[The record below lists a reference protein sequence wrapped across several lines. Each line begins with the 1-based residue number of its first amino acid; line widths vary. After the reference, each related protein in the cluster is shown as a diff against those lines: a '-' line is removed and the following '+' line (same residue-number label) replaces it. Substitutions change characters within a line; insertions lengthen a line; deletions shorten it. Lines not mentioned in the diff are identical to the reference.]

1 MFDSASPEPQQPP
14 QATATAI
21 SDLPEQ
27 ARAFARKMA
36 GLQIRNGFQPTHL
49 HTYTDATGQPLYW
62 KTRAK
67 HPATGEKWIRAFHHD
82 GASFVAKEPTFTGGK
97 PLYRLHELLNADT
110 GQAVY
115 ICEGEQKADFLA
127 SLGLI
132 ATTSGGKSSAN
143 ATDWQP
149 LAARQVI
156 VWPDFDDAGQSYQAD
171 VTGVLSALQCDLWA
185 VDVAQLDLP
194 PKGDVINW
202 QQQRTDSGLTTT
214 AADVQ
219 GLPVV
224 QLAMPKTGQT
234 SENENFRSTQIKQL
248 NLSHYPQSVVST
260 DPVQHPQIEE
270 GDGVPDQ
277 PATLD
282 TESEL
287 TRLAS
292 LNPIEYEQQRSNA
305 AKALGMR
312 ASALD
317 KIVKGIQADQDEQAS
332 GSDIFDPVKA
342 WDEPVNGAAL
352 LDDIVAAV
360 NRHIV
365 CEAPTANATALWI
378 AFTWCINAMQ
388 IAPIACI
395 TAPEKR
401 CGKTQLLSLIGELC
415 YQPMPASNISTA
427 ALFRSIEKWQP
438 TLLIDEADTFLKDNE
453 ELRGVINAGHSRRNA
468 YVIRTT
474 GDDHEPTRFNV
485 WGAKAISGIGHLSET
500 IKDRSILLELR
511 RKVQGEERERLRH
524 ANPATF
530 DTIRRKLARWS
541 MDNLDALADARPA
554 LPDALNDRAQ
564 DNWESLLA
572 IADAVGDHWPK
583 TARHSALAI
592 SGIEEHAPSINEE
605 LLSDIKAV
613 FDRTRQSRIFS
624 TDLLEYLCADEE
636 TAWATWNKGRPM
648 TARQLGKKLD
658 SFNIKPENIRSGG
671 VVRKG
676 YGLDS
681 FKEAF
686 KRYLPEKGNLSAT
699 PLQNSNINGLGANLS
714 ATQSNTVADKNSEKP
729 IQNKACSGVADRKQG
744 TGQQVQSVADS
755 MPTNT
760 NPTTQNPPPDSRHF
774 GQSVQ
779 PESIAK
785 AAENNPPNKWSADL

>member
-1 MFDSASPEPQQPP
+1 MTIDRCPDTPDLFDSASEPQ
-14 QATATAI
+14 AATAI
-21 SDLPEQ
+21 RELQAQAWAHAEQ
-27 ARAFARKMA
+27 MHARAIADGA
-36 GLQIRNGFQPTHL
+36 VLTV
-49 HTYTDATGQPLYW
+49 HTYTDATGQQLYW

-67 HPATGEKWIRAFHHD
+67 NHTTHKKDIRAFCVND
-82 GASFVAKEPTFTGGK
+82 GRLNPKTDRPMSGQFIPYEPKFSDVYPSGNGKK
-97 PLYRLHELLNADT
+97 PLYRLRELLNADA
-110 GQAVY
+110 GQALRVV
-115 ICEGEQKADFLA
+115 EGEPKADFLA

-132 ATTSGGKSSAN
+132 ATTSGGASSAN
-143 ATDWQP
+143 TTHWPRVQSGQAIIWRDNDTQGEKHQSDV
-149 LAARQVI
+149 AAILNGSGYEV
-156 VWPDFDDAGQSYQAD
+156 
-171 VTGVLSALQCDLWA
+171 WA

-194 PKGDVINW
+194 PKGDVIDW
-202 QQQRTDSGLTTT
+202 VAQRTASGLTTT
-214 AADVQ
+214 AADVIA
-219 GLPVV
+219 LHVV
-224 QLAMPKTGQT
+224 KIEPITAESLTPQT
-234 SENENFRSTQIKQL
+234 
-248 NLSHYPQSVVST
+248 
-260 DPVQHPQIEE
+260 EE

-282 TESEL
+282 TEGEL
-287 TRLAS
+287 NRLAS
-292 LNPIEYEQQRSNA
+292 LSPVDYEQQRTAA

-317 KIVKGIQADQDEQAS
+317 KIVKGIQADDEEQAS
-332 GSDIFDPVKA
+332 GSDIFDYVKP

-360 NRHIV
+360 DRHIV
-365 CEAPTANATALWI
+365 CEPPTANATALWI
-378 AFTWCINAMQ
+378 AFTWCIDAMQ

-438 TLLIDEADTFLKDNE
+438 TLLIDEADMFLRDNE

-474 GDDHEPTRFNV
+474 GDNHEPTRFNV

-511 RKVQGEERERLRH
+511 RKVQGEDRERLRH

-530 DTIRRKLARWS
+530 DSIRRKLARFS
-541 MDNLDALADARPA
+541 MDNMDALADARPA

-572 IADAVGDHWPK
+572 IADQVGDHWPK

-613 FDRTRQSRIFS
+613 FDRTRQNRITS
-624 TDLLEYLCADEE
+624 IDLLEYLCADEE
-636 TAWATWNKGRPM
+636 SAWATWNKGRPI
-648 TARQLGKKLD
+648 TARQLSKRLEGFGIVPK
-658 SFNIKPENIRSGG
+658 NIRIGTG
-671 VVRKG
+671 QRKG
-676 YGLDS
+676 YDLTD
-681 FKEAF
+681 FHNAF
-686 KRYLPEKGNLSAT
+686 IRYIPRPTVLSVPT
-699 PLQNSNINGLGANLS
+699 SHDSNINGLGVFSSVPANEGG
-714 ATQSNTVADKNSEKP
+714 TDENTKKP
-729 IQNKACSGVADRKQG
+729 IQNKVCSGGTDRTQG
-744 TGQQVQSVADS
+744 TGQQVQSVADN
-755 MPTNT
+755 MPNT
-760 NPTTQNPPPDSRHF
+760 TTPTTQNPSIDSRHF

-779 PESIAK
+779 PTPSTPTAK
-785 AAENNPPNKWSADL
+785 KGEIEL

>member
-1 MFDSASPEPQQPP
+1 MSA
-14 QATATAI
+14 
-21 SDLPEQ
+21 
-27 ARAFARKMA
+27 
-36 GLQIRNGFQPTHL
+36 
-49 HTYTDATGQPLYW
+49 
-62 KTRAK
+62 
-67 HPATGEKWIRAFHHD
+67 
-82 GASFVAKEPTFTGGK
+82 
-97 PLYRLHELLNADT
+97 NA

-143 ATDWQP
+143 ATDWTP
-149 LAARQVI
+149 IAGRRVI

-171 VTGVLSALQCDLWA
+171 VTSVLSGLGGELWA
-185 VDVAQLDLP
+185 VNVAQLDLP
-194 PKGDVINW
+194 PKGDVIDW
-202 QQQRTDSGLTTT
+202 QQQRTASGLTTT
-214 AADVQ
+214 AADVM
-219 GLPVV
+219 
-224 QLAMPKTGQT
+224 A
-234 SENENFRSTQIKQL
+234 
-248 NLSHYPQSVVST
+248 LSRTKLEPAQ
-260 DPVQHPQIEE
+260 PQIEDGQPATDA
-270 GDGVPDQ
+270 GDGIPDQ

-282 TESEL
+282 TEL
-287 TRLAS
+287 NRLAS
-292 LNPIEYEQQRSNA
+292 LSTVDYEQQRTIA

-317 KIVKGIQADQDEQAS
+317 RIVKGIQADQDEQAS

-352 LDDIVAAV
+352 LNDIVAAV

-365 CEAPTANATALWI
+365 CEPPTANATALWI
-378 AFTWCINAMQ
+378 AFTWCIDAMQ

-438 TLLIDEADTFLKDNE
+438 TLLIDEADTFLKENE
-453 ELRGVINAGHSRRNA
+453 ELRGVINAGHSRRQA

-474 GDDHEPTRFNV
+474 GDNHEPTRFNV

-511 RKVQGEERERLRH
+511 RKVQGEDRERLRH
-524 ANPATF
+524 ANPTTF

-572 IADAVGDHWPK
+572 IADLVGDHWPR

-636 TAWATWNKGRPM
+636 SAWATWNKGRPM
-648 TARQLGKKLD
+648 SARQLSKRLEGFGIVPK
-658 SFNIKPENIRSGG
+658 NVRIGTG
-671 VVRKG
+671 QRKG
-676 YGLDS
+676 YDLTD
-681 FKEAF
+681 FHNAF
-686 KRYLPEKGNLSAT
+686 IRYIPRPTVLSVPT
-699 PLQNSNINGLGANLS
+699 SHDSNINGLGVFSSVPANEGG
-714 ATQSNTVADKNSEKP
+714 TDENTKKP
-729 IQNKACSGVADRKQG
+729 IQNKVCSGGTDRTQG
-744 TGQQVQSVADS
+744 TGQHVQSVADN
-755 MPTNT
+755 MPNT
-760 NPTTQNPPPDSRHF
+760 TTPTTQNPSIDSRHF

-779 PESIAK
+779 PTPSTPTAK
-785 AAENNPPNKWSADL
+785 KGEIEL

>member
-1 MFDSASPEPQQPP
+1 MNDQPCPDTLDLFNSESLEPQQLP
-14 QATATAI
+14 QATAAAI
-21 SDLPEQ
+21 RDLPEQ
-27 ARAFARKMA
+27 AKAFARKMA
-36 GLQIRNGFQPTHL
+36 GKAIKQGYAPTHL
-49 HTYTDATGQPLYW
+49 HVYTDAHGQPLYW

-67 HPATGEKWIRAFHHD
+67 HPTFDSLTPEQQAAIATAAGANGSKWIRAFHFD
-82 GASFVAKEPTFTGGK
+82 GASFVAREPNFTGGK

-110 GQAVY
+110 GQAVWVV
-115 ICEGEQKADFLA
+115 EGEQKADYLH

-132 ATTSGGKSSAN
+132 ATTSGGKASAN
-143 ATDWQP
+143 TTDWQP
-149 LAARQVI
+149 LAGRKVI
-156 VWPDFDDAGQSYQAD
+156 VWPDNDDAGQSYQSD
-171 VTGVLSALQCDLWA
+171 VATVLSGLGCELWA

-194 PKGDVINW
+194 HKGDVIDFV
-202 QQQRTDSGLTTT
+202 RMRGEDGEDTT
-214 AADVQ
+214 AADIMA
-219 GLPVV
+219 LPVV
-224 QLAMPKTGQT
+224 DINSKPIEFDGIKT
-234 SENENFRSTQIKQL
+234 E
-248 NLSHYPQSVVST
+248 PT
-260 DPVQHPQIEE
+260 D
-270 GDGVPDQ
+270 DQ

-287 TRLAS
+287 NRLAS
-292 LNPIEYEQQRSNA
+292 LSPVDYEQQRSNA

-317 KIVKGIQADQDEQAS
+317 KIVKGIQADDEEQAS
-332 GSDIFDPVKA
+332 GSDIFDYVKP

-378 AFTWCINAMQ
+378 AFTWCIDAMQ

-438 TLLIDEADTFLKDNE
+438 TLLIDEADTFLKENE
-453 ELRGVINAGHSRRNA
+453 ELRGVINAGHSRRQA

-474 GDDHEPTRFNV
+474 GDNHEPTRFNV

-511 RKVQGEERERLRH
+511 RKVQGEDRERLRH

-530 DTIRRKLARWS
+530 DSIRRKLARFS
-541 MDNLDALADARPA
+541 MDNMDALADARPA

-572 IADAVGDHWPK
+572 IADLVGDHWPK

-648 TARQLGKKLD
+648 TARQLSKRMEG
-658 SFNIKPENIRSGG
+658 FGVKPKQMWANGRNNRGYELSDFLG
-671 VVRKG
+671 V
-676 YGLDS
+676 
-681 FKEAF
+681 FA
-686 KRYLPEKGNLSAT
+686 RYLPQPSVSSDRPLEPIYSKGFEQNLSASKDEALSDGKCLK
-699 PLQNSNINGLGANLS
+699 PLHSKGSSVL
-714 ATQSNTVADKNSEKP
+714 
-729 IQNKACSGVADRKQG
+729 ADRKQITRQG
-744 TGQQVQSVADS
+744 EQFAASLAQTH
-755 MPTNT
+755 PTQ
-760 NPTTQNPPPDSRHF
+760 TTQNPPTDSRQF
-774 GQSVQ
+774 GQSVHST
-779 PESIAK
+779 PSTPTAK
-785 AAENNPPNKWSADL
+785 KGEIEL

>member
-1 MFDSASPEPQQPP
+1 MNDQPCPDTLGLFNSAPLEPQQPP
-14 QATATAI
+14 QATAAAI
-21 SDLPEQ
+21 RDLPEQ
-27 ARAFARKMA
+27 AKAFARKMA
-36 GLQIRNGFQPTHL
+36 GKAIKQGYAPTHL
-49 HTYTDATGQPLYW
+49 HVYTDAHGQPLYW

-67 HPATGEKWIRAFHHD
+67 HPTFDSLTPEQQAAIATAAGANGSKWIRAFHFD
-82 GASFVAKEPTFTGGK
+82 GASFVAREPNFTGGK

-110 GQAVY
+110 GQAVWVV
-115 ICEGEQKADFLA
+115 EGEQKADYLH

-132 ATTSGGKSSAN
+132 ATTSGGKASAN
-143 ATDWQP
+143 TTDWQP
-149 LAARQVI
+149 LAGRKVI
-156 VWPDFDDAGQSYQAD
+156 IWPDNDDAGQSYQSDIAA
-171 VTGVLSALQCDLWA
+171 VLSALGGELWA
-185 VDVAQLDLP
+185 VDVAQLGLP
-194 PKGDVINW
+194 DKGDVMDFV
-202 QQQRTDSGLTTT
+202 RMRGEDGDDTT
-214 AADVQ
+214 AADIMA
-219 GLPVV
+219 LPMVKIEPAA
-224 QLAMPKTGQT
+224 Q
-234 SENENFRSTQIKQL
+234 
-248 NLSHYPQSVVST
+248 
-260 DPVQHPQIEE
+260 PQIEDE
-270 GDGVPDQ
+270 

-287 TRLAS
+287 NRLAS
-292 LNPIEYEQQRSNA
+292 LSPVDYEQQRSNA

-317 KIVKGIQADQDEQAS
+317 KIVKGIQADDQEQAS
-332 GSDIFDPVKA
+332 GSDIFDHVKA
-342 WDEPVNGAAL
+342 WDESVDGAAL
-352 LDDIVAAV
+352 LNDIVAAV

-378 AFTWCINAMQ
+378 AFTWCIDAMQ

-438 TLLIDEADTFLKDNE
+438 TLLIDEADTFLKENE
-453 ELRGVINAGHSRRNA
+453 ELRGVINAGHSRRQA

-474 GDDHEPTRFNV
+474 GDNHEPTRFNV

-511 RKVQGEERERLRH
+511 RKVQGEDRERLRH

-530 DTIRRKLARWS
+530 DSIRRKLARFS
-541 MDNLDALADARPA
+541 MDNMDALADARPA

-572 IADAVGDHWPK
+572 IADLVGDHWPK

-648 TARQLGKKLD
+648 NARQLSKRLEGFGIVPK
-658 SFNIKPENIRSGG
+658 NVRIGTG
-671 VVRKG
+671 QRKG
-676 YGLDS
+676 YDLTD
-681 FKEAF
+681 FHNAF
-686 KRYLPEKGNLSAT
+686 IRYIPCPTVLSVPT
-699 PLQNSNINGLGANLS
+699 SHDSNINGLGVFSSVPANDS
-714 ATQSNTVADKNSEKP
+714 GTDEITEKT
-729 IQNKACSGVADRKQG
+729 IQNKVCSGGTDRMQG
-744 TGQQVQSVADS
+744 AGQQVGRLADT
-755 MPTNT
+755 MPTT
-760 NPTTQNPPPDSRHF
+760 TTQITQNPPLDSRHF

-779 PESIAK
+779 STPSTPTAK
-785 AAENNPPNKWSADL
+785 KRRD

>member
-1 MFDSASPEPQQPP
+1 MNSQPCTDTLDLFDSAPPEPQQPP

-21 SDLPEQ
+21 SDLYEQ
-27 ARAFARKMA
+27 AKAYARKMA
-36 GLQIRNGFQPTHL
+36 ALQIRNGFEPTHL
-49 HTYTDATGQPLYW
+49 HRYTDALGQPLYW

-67 HPATGEKWIRAFHHD
+67 HPTTGEKWIRAFHHD
-82 GASFVAKEPTFTGGK
+82 GAAFVAKEPTFTGGK
-97 PLYRLHELLNADT
+97 PLYRLHELVNADA

-149 LAARQVI
+149 IAARKVI
-156 VWPDFDDAGQSYQAD
+156 VWPDFDDAGKSYQAD
-171 VTGVLSALQCDLWA
+171 VATVLSGLGCELWA
-185 VDVAQLDLP
+185 VNVAQLDLP
-194 PKGDVINW
+194 PKGDVIDW
-202 QQQRTDSGLTTT
+202 QQQRTASGLTTT
-214 AADVQ
+214 AADVIA
-219 GLPVV
+219 LPVV
-224 QLAMPKTGQT
+224 KIEPLKTEPTPEIQALD
-234 SENENFRSTQIKQL
+234 SAA
-248 NLSHYPQSVVST
+248 T
-260 DPVQHPQIEE
+260 D
-270 GDGVPDQ
+270 DQ

-292 LNPIEYEQQRSNA
+292 LSTVDYEQQRTIA

-317 KIVKGIQADQDEQAS
+317 RIVKGIQADQDEQAS
-332 GSDIFDPVKA
+332 GSDVFDYVKP
-342 WDEPVNGAAL
+342 WDEAVNGAAL

-365 CEAPTANATALWI
+365 CEPPTANATALWI
-378 AFTWCINAMQ
+378 AFTWCIDAMQ

-438 TLLIDEADTFLKDNE
+438 TLLIDEADTFLKENE
-453 ELRGVINAGHSRRNA
+453 ELRGVINAGHSRRQA

-474 GDDHEPTRFNV
+474 GDNHEPTRFNV

-511 RKVQGEERERLRH
+511 RKVQGEDRERLRH

-530 DTIRRKLARWS
+530 DSIRRKLARFS
-541 MDNLDALADARPA
+541 MDNMDALADARPA

-572 IADAVGDHWPK
+572 IADLVGDHWPR

-605 LLSDIKAV
+605 LLADIKAV
-613 FDRTRQSRIFS
+613 FEKTRQNRITS
-624 TDLLEYLCADEE
+624 IDLLEYLCADEE
-636 TAWATWNKGRPM
+636 TAWATWNKGRPI
-648 TARQLGKKLD
+648 TARQLSKRLD
-658 SFNIKPENIRSGG
+658 GFNVQRATFRIGTTTA
-671 VVRKG
+671 KG
-676 YGLDS
+676 YRLED

-686 KRYLPEKGNLSAT
+686 KRYLPEKGVK
-699 PLQNSNINGLGANLS
+699 IG
-714 ATQSNTVADKNSEKP
+714 NTVTSLINNDIISDSSVTAPQTVTDKNSDKP
-729 IQNKACSGVADRKQG
+729 LINNICYRVTDKNTPTDEGIT
-744 TGQQVQSVADS
+744 TGGHVTAIGNG
-755 MPTNT
+755 NT
-760 NPTTQNPPPDSRHF
+760 TTPTTPTTPNPPIDSRHF

-779 PESIAK
+779 PTPSTPTAK
-785 AAENNPPNKWSADL
+785 KGEIEL

>member
-1 MFDSASPEPQQPP
+1 MN
-14 QATATAI
+14 
-21 SDLPEQ
+21 DLPEQ
-27 ARAFARKMA
+27 ARAYARKLA
-36 GLQIRNGFQPTHL
+36 GKAIRQGYKPTHL
-49 HTYTDATGQPLYW
+49 HVYTDALGQHVYW

-67 HPATGEKWIRAFHHD
+67 HKTFDSLTPEQQAATATAAAANGSKWIRAFHFD
-82 GASFVAKEPTFTGGK
+82 GASFIAKEPAFESGKK
-97 PLYRLHELLNADT
+97 PLYRLHELVNAEA
-110 GQAVY
+110 GQSVY
-115 ICEGEQKADFLA
+115 ICEGEQKADYLA

-132 ATTSGGKSSAN
+132 ATTSGGASSTN
-143 ATDWQP
+143 TTDWTP
-149 LAARQVI
+149 IAGRRVI
-156 VWPDFDDAGQSYQAD
+156 VWPDFDDAGQAYQAD
-171 VTGVLSALQCDLWA
+171 VTSVLIALQCDLWA
-185 VDVAQLDLP
+185 VNVAQLDLP
-194 PKGDVINW
+194 HKGDVIDW
-202 QQQRTDSGLTTT
+202 QQQRTASGLTTA
-214 AADVQ
+214 AADVIA
-219 GLPVV
+219 LHVV
-224 QLAMPKTGQT
+224 KIEPITAESLTPQT
-234 SENENFRSTQIKQL
+234 
-248 NLSHYPQSVVST
+248 
-260 DPVQHPQIEE
+260 EE

-282 TESEL
+282 TEGEL

-292 LNPIEYEQQRSNA
+292 LKPIEYEQQRTAA
-305 AKALGMR
+305 AKKLGMR

-317 KIVKGIQADQDEQAS
+317 KIVRHIQADQDEQAS
-332 GSDIFDPVKA
+332 GSDIFDHVKA
-342 WDEPVNGAAL
+342 WDEPVDGAAL
-352 LDDIVAAV
+352 LDDIVTVV
-360 NRHIV
+360 NQHIA
-365 CEAPTANATALWI
+365 CESQVAHATALWI
-378 AFTWCINAMQ
+378 AFTWCIDAMQ

-438 TLLIDEADTFLKDNE
+438 TLLIDEADTFLKENE
-453 ELRGVINAGHSRRNA
+453 ELRGVINAGHSRRQA

-474 GDDHEPTRFNV
+474 GDNHEPTRFNV

-511 RKVQGEERERLRH
+511 RKVQGEDRERLRH

-572 IADAVGDHWPK
+572 IADLVGDHWPR

-636 TAWATWNKGRPM
+636 SAWATWNKGRPM
-648 TARQLGKKLD
+648 SARQLSKRLEGFGIVPK
-658 SFNIKPENIRSGG
+658 NVRIGTG
-671 VVRKG
+671 QRKG
-676 YGLDS
+676 YDLTD
-681 FKEAF
+681 FHNAF
-686 KRYLPEKGNLSAT
+686 IRYIPRPTVLSVPT
-699 PLQNSNINGLGANLS
+699 SHDSNINGLGVFSSVPANEGG
-714 ATQSNTVADKNSEKP
+714 TDENTKKP
-729 IQNKACSGVADRKQG
+729 IQNKVCSGGTDRTQG
-744 TGQQVQSVADS
+744 TGQQVQSVADN
-755 MPTNT
+755 MPNT
-760 NPTTQNPPPDSRHF
+760 TTPTTQNPPIDSRHF

-779 PESIAK
+779 PTPSTPTAK
-785 AAENNPPNKWSADL
+785 KGEIEL